1 MKYLLLISVAAL
13 SVGLAGCG
21 SSSTSAEGDSS
32 APLCLDTAKPF
43 EYPVSTFV
51 MTENL
56 DRSSSWDYLQGIQ
69 YVSGGDTNLS
79 PTEIQTAITLMED
92 QIKAVAVYEGIAADG
107 ITSLNNAI
115 DTMEEV
121 VAAEDTAGNIQN
133 GKIQMEGAISDGV
146 TCSYNNKAAVL
157 RDVGNSDPDTNLLF
171 YILDYSYT
179 SGTNRLARTIA
190 HYKEVIETDPVTK
203 EKTTTNEILATSLS
217 ALDPDKFNTSGYNAP
232 LATTTQWGDSES
244 SLTMTKDYQERTDR
258 AAYISDTAFTVGSN
272 TEVKRFK
279 ISVDYDNNYEAK
291 IYISDF
297 VSAVT
302 CYPNDP
308 AKKEIL
314 YDPTV
319 EELQAKGCE
328 NFKDDEGIVIREA
341 YKDDGYDITDI
352 DPEVPGSGTDPTPIE
367 TYTATPVEGR

>member
-1 MKYLLLISVAAL
+1 MKYLLLMSVAAL
-13 SVGLAGCG
+13 SVGLVGCG
-21 SSSTSAEGDSS
+21 GSTSAEGDSS

-51 MTENL
+51 VNENL
-56 DRSSSWDYLQGIQ
+56 DRSSSWDYLKGIQ
-69 YVSGGDTNLS
+69 YVSGGTMPEDN
-79 PTEIQTAITLMED
+79 IRAIIVLMED
-92 QIKAVAVYEGIAADG
+92 KVNEFVVYDGVAATG

-133 GKIQMEGAISDGV
+133 GKIQMEGAIRDGV

-157 RDVGNSDPDTNLLF
+157 RDSGNADPDTNLLF

-190 HYKEVIETDPVTK
+190 HYKEVTELDEDGE
-203 EKTTTNEILATSLS
+203 EKTTNEILSTSLS
-217 ALDPDKFNTSGYNAP
+217 ALNPDTFVTSGYNAP
-232 LATTTQWGDSES
+232 LASTSQWGDSES
-244 SLTMTKDYQERTDR
+244 SLTITKDYQERTDR
-258 AAYISDTAFTVGSN
+258 AAYVSATKFTVGSN

-291 IYISDF
+291 IYTSDF

-302 CYPNDP
+302 CHPGTDA
-308 AKKEIL
+308 AKEL
-314 YDPTV
+314 FDPTV
-319 EELQAKGCE
+319 DELKANNCE
-328 NFKDDEGIVIREA
+328 NLEDREPLR
-341 YKDDGYDITDI
+341 DSGYDITDI
-352 DPEVPGSGTDPTPIE
+352 DPEIPGSGTEPMALE
-367 TYTATPVEGR
+367 AYTATPVDGR